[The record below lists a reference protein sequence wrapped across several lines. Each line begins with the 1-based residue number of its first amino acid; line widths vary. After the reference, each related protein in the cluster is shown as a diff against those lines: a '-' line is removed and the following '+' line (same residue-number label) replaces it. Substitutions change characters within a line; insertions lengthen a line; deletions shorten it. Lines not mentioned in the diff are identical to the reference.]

1 MAHREEL
8 RRGEVKM
15 SVAAAF
21 AEALLITLGLA
32 TLVAM
37 YQATKEREVLHIL
50 LYLGVSLSLLGVAI
64 WCLIKGTSV
73 ALSLGL
79 GEALLG
85 LIAAALFSGGL
96 AGARRLSLVGLGFV
110 AWYTHGLLSIESN
123 WPLAW
128 VWVGIICL
136 LARSDPRTRRRWM
149 ALLAV
154 AALLLGVYTG
164 YTGVNWDELTL
175 KASLINQVR

>member
-1 MAHREEL
+1 MP
-8 RRGEVKM
+8 
-15 SVAAAF
+15 VAAAF

-32 TLVAM
+32 ILVAM
-37 YQATKEREVLHIL
+37 YQATKERKVLHIL

-64 WCLIKGTSV
+64 WSLIKGTGV

-79 GEALLG
+79 GEVLIGLVTIALL
-85 LIAAALFSGGL
+85 SGGL
-96 AGARRLSLVGLGFV
+96 AGARRLTLLGVGFV
-110 AWYTHGLLSIESN
+110 AWYVHRLLSIEGTWS
-123 WPLAW
+123 LTW
-128 VWVGIICL
+128 VWVGIVCL
-136 LARSDPRTRRRWM
+136 LAYSDKRARRRWV

-154 AALLLGVYTG
+154 VMLLLGAYTG

>member
-1 MAHREEL
+1 MML
-8 RRGEVKM
+8 
-15 SVAAAF
+15 AAAF
-21 AEALLITLGLA
+21 AIASMISLGLA
-32 TLVAM
+32 TLIAM
-37 YQATKEREVLHIL
+37 YQATRQGRVGDIVLF
-50 LYLGVSLSLLGVAI
+50 LGVSLSLLGLAT
-64 WCLIKGTSV
+64 WCLIKGAGV
-73 ALSLGL
+73 ALSMGL
-79 GEALLG
+79 GEFLVGLVAIALL
-85 LIAAALFSGGL
+85 SGGL

-128 VWVGIICL
+128 IWVGIICL

-164 YTGVNWDELTL
+164 FGSVNWDEMAL

>member
-1 MAHREEL
+1 MML
-8 RRGEVKM
+8 
-15 SVAAAF
+15 AAAF
-21 AEALLITLGLA
+21 AIASMISLGLA
-32 TLVAM
+32 TLIAM
-37 YQATKEREVLHIL
+37 YQATRQGRVGDIVLH
-50 LYLGVSLSLLGVAI
+50 LGASLSLLGLAT
-64 WCLIKGTSV
+64 WCLIKGTGV
-73 ALSLGL
+73 ALSMGL
-79 GEALLG
+79 GEFLVGLVAIALL
-85 LIAAALFSGGL
+85 SGGL

-128 VWVGIICL
+128 IWVGIICL
-136 LARSDPRTRRRWM
+136 LVRSDPRTRRRWM

-164 YTGVNWDELTL
+164 FGSVNWDEMAL

>member
-1 MAHREEL
+1 
-8 RRGEVKM
+8 M

-21 AEALLITLGLA
+21 AIASMISLGLA
-32 TLVAM
+32 TLIAM
-37 YQATKEREVLHIL
+37 YQATRQGRVGDIVLH
-50 LYLGVSLSLLGVAI
+50 LGASLSLLGLAT
-64 WCLIKGTSV
+64 WCLIKGTGV
-73 ALSLGL
+73 ALSMGL
-79 GEALLG
+79 GEFLVGLVAIALL
-85 LIAAALFSGGL
+85 SGGL

-110 AWYTHGLLSIESN
+110 AWYVHGLLSIEGTWS
-123 WPLAW
+123 LTW

-164 YTGVNWDELTL
+164 FGSVNWDEMAL

>member
-1 MAHREEL
+1 
-8 RRGEVKM
+8 M

-21 AEALLITLGLA
+21 AIASMISLGLA
-32 TLVAM
+32 TLIAM
-37 YQATKEREVLHIL
+37 YQATRQGRVGDIVLH
-50 LYLGVSLSLLGVAI
+50 LGASLSLLGLAT
-64 WCLIKGTSV
+64 WCLIKGTGV
-73 ALSLGL
+73 ALSMGL
-79 GEALLG
+79 GEFLVGLVAIALL
-85 LIAAALFSGGL
+85 SGGL
-96 AGARRLSLVGLGFV
+96 AGARRLNLLGIGFV
-110 AWYTHGLLSIESN
+110 AWYVHGLLSIEGTWS
-123 WPLAW
+123 LTW

-164 YTGVNWDELTL
+164 FGSVNWDEMAL

>member
-1 MAHREEL
+1 MML
-8 RRGEVKM
+8 
-15 SVAAAF
+15 AAAF
-21 AEALLITLGLA
+21 AIASMISLGLA
-32 TLVAM
+32 TLIAM
-37 YQATKEREVLHIL
+37 YQATRQGRVGDIVLH
-50 LYLGVSLSLLGVAI
+50 LGTSLSLLGLAT
-64 WCLIKGTSV
+64 WCLIKGTGV
-73 ALSLGL
+73 ALSMGL
-79 GEALLG
+79 GEFLVGLVAIALL
-85 LIAAALFSGGL
+85 SGGL

-128 VWVGIICL
+128 IWVGIICL
-136 LARSDPRTRRRWM
+136 LVRSDPRTRRRWM

-164 YTGVNWDELTL
+164 FGSVNWDELTL

>member
-1 MAHREEL
+1 MI
-8 RRGEVKM
+8 
-15 SVAAAF
+15 S
-21 AEALLITLGLA
+21 LGLA
-32 TLVAM
+32 TLIAM
-37 YQATKEREVLHIL
+37 YQATRQGRVGDIVLF
-50 LYLGVSLSLLGVAI
+50 LGVSLSLLGLAT
-64 WCLIKGTSV
+64 WCLIKGAGV
-73 ALSLGL
+73 ALSMGL
-79 GEALLG
+79 GEFLVGLVAIALL
-85 LIAAALFSGGL
+85 SGGL

-128 VWVGIICL
+128 IWVGIICL

-164 YTGVNWDELTL
+164 FGSVNWDEMAL